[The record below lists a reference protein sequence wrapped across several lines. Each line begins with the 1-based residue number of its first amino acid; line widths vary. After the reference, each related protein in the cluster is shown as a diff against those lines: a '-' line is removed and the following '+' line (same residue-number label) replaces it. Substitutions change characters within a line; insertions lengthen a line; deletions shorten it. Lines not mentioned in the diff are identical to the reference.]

1 MSGVPDKQR
10 ITLQLDAHRVALAIP
25 REDEHYYRAAA
36 NALNERY
43 KFYLKQVKNASAE
56 DLWVYVALE
65 TMVGIQKDAFNKALE
80 PIQKRI
86 QDLNQQINETLEEIN
101 QIK

>member
-1 MSGVPDKQR
+1 MSGVSDKQR
-10 ITLQLDAHRVALAIP
+10 ITLQLDAHRVVLEVQ
-25 REDEHYYRAAA
+25 REDEHYYRTAT

-43 KFYLKQVKNASAE
+43 KFYLKRIPNAPAE

-65 TMVGIQKDAFNKALE
+65 TMVGLQKDAFNKALE
-80 PIQKRI
+80 PLQKRI
-86 QDLNQQINETLEEIN
+86 QDLNQQINETLEDIN